1 MRRLLL
7 RPRRISLGLTL
18 LALLLV
24 QPAWAAWTHVNSE
37 GTSEKVNDT
46 SIVLNPGT
54 NPAADSIVIVV
65 CVTDNPGAGP
75 AETTFHT
82 VTDDQSNSWTRLMEY
97 DGGGANKGQ
106 SVASVWAS
114 KLSSAITGNITC
126 TLGASQSAK
135 VLIISEF
142 TVAASKTFSSA
153 GTARTSGASGT
164 PSATISGL
172 TSAEYLFIGALG
184 VEGPSGDSHTEDAD
198 YTQNNR
204 SGTTGGGAAGN
215 ITGNSARRVVTA
227 TGDTYNP
234 TITSRDWVDI
244 LVALEEVDES
254 ADDDLMVIQ

>member
-1 MRRLLL
+1 MRRLL
-7 RPRRISLGLTL
+7 PL
-18 LALLLV
+18 LALLLA

-46 SIVLNPGT
+46 SITLNPGT
-54 NPAADSIVIVV
+54 NPAADSIVVVV
-65 CVTDNPGAGP
+65 CSTDNPDNTGP
-75 AETTFHT
+75 GEKTFHT
-82 VTDDQSNSWTRLMEY
+82 ITDDQGSSWTRLMEY
-97 DGGGANKGQ
+97 Q
-106 SVASVWAS
+106 SAGNAAAGVITSVWAS
-114 KLSSAITGNITC
+114 KLGAAITGNITC
-126 TLGASQSAK
+126 TLGSARSAK
-135 VLIISEF
+135 VLIMSEF
-142 TVAASKTFSSA
+142 TVAVSKTFSSA

-215 ITGNSARRVVTA
+215 ITGNSARRIVTA